1 VQQQSFIVINIVPY
15 YFHKFTDIMATT
27 TLPLLTIVL
36 AMYSIVDVNAWTTRS
51 DINSNND
58 SSSRRSFLQNKLM
71 TAGSIMIGGLTLL
84 PTSSN
89 IGHAQDLLDEEIEV
103 YFGCGC
109 FCK

>member
-1 VQQQSFIVINIVPY
+1 
-15 YFHKFTDIMATT
+15 MATT
-27 TLPLLTIVL
+27 IIPLLMIVL
-36 AMYSIVDVNAWTTRS
+36 ALYSIVDVNAWTTRS
-51 DINSNND
+51 DSNNNNND

-71 TAGSIMIGGLTLL
+71 TAGSIIGGLTLTLL

-103 YFGCGC
+103 YFGGGC